1 MDYTREI
8 DIRVTSNSR
17 ALHRTYYIPDPVLNP
32 NIKNNKQT
40 NSNICIGSLQS
51 THEIGSIIPPFA
63 DEDPEAQR
71 LGNLPTVTVESV
83 VKDKLWGPVLSGK
96 GE

>member
-1 MDYTREI
+1 MYWLIAVYPWDRF
-8 DIRVTSNSR
+8 
-17 ALHRTYYIPDPVLNP
+17 YY
-32 NIKNNKQT
+32 
-40 NSNICIGSLQS
+40 
-51 THEIGSIIPPFA
+51 PPFA
-63 DEDPEAQR
+63 DEDPEAHG